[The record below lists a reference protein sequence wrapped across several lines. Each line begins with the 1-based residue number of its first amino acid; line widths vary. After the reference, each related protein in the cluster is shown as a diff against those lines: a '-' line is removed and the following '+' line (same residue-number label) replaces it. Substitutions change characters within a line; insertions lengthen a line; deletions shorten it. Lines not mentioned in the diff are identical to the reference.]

1 MLPRSALAL
10 IAAVAIVGCQ
20 KKQDGSTA
28 HPLAQENVK
37 VDEATVRVD
46 VSYRANSD
54 TQIELV
60 IDMAAVGIEH
70 MEKIVVD
77 ISPDGFVI
85 VEGTAEWSG
94 FVEPYERHKHK
105 VTLEPREDA
114 AAATATVSVRR
125 SVDSEL
131 LWQQEFEFQ
140 VTSDGIAP

>member
-1 MLPRSALAL
+1 MLPRYAFALL
-10 IAAVAIVGCQ
+10 AAVALVGCQ

-28 HPLAQENVK
+28 HPLARENVAIE
-37 VDEATVRVD
+37 EATVRFD
-46 VSYRANSD
+46 ISYRASSD
-54 TQIELV
+54 KQIEFV
-60 IDMAAVGIEH
+60 VDMAAVGIEH